1 MRCQSETKFFAENG
15 FHGVCQR
22 TDFSMILNFWHPKP
36 NTRIYNFRHGAW
48 RGGTRNAPRSG
59 SDGHFKC
66 LFVLRIITRAAIVQN
81 GVAAA
86 LRGAARRVLS
96 VKC

>member
-1 MRCQSETKFFAENG
+1 MRYQSETKFFAENG

-22 TDFSMILNFWHPKP
+22 TILNFWHPKHKNLP
-36 NTRIYNFRHGAW
+36 FSPW

-86 LRGAARRVLS
+86 LRGAARRVLR